1 MNKLPFDLSILKEFS
16 QIDQLDN
23 DFFQYNYRK
32 KIWELFSRKILK
44 STWKKNNEYELFLNS
59 LFFANQYLTS
69 FIALAKNIDTFKNN
83 HQLEFSN
90 NLFANFYKFDKNYK
104 FNFDFIIKQESN
116 YSKLKEIIRNL
127 SFKSLNSKNFEE
139 ISVID
144 HNQYSL
150 EWIYSNKNKYNFKYR
165 PSNEIEKF
173 FISSRNTKNSIEEKN
188 IINFYLS
195 IVQEIS
201 QEININKSLNNNLI
215 DFCYKFLQELVRHI
229 LYLTNLI
236 DNKKIPKKII
246 SNIGGFLNSRILSNR
261 CLILGG
267 EVLRFTHGSGII
279 KGNQNSVKMNE
290 LCLTSEFYVNNKN
303 EINLGKDIY
312 KSNNF
317 FLEKNIKFNFFEQK
331 KSKVIKKNKKIKK
344 NNQLK
349 YIYSVSNFE
358 FYRFPGPATLH
369 DIDYL
374 KFQNKIVNF
383 FNKFQLNFT
392 YQSHPSTSIGIKKNP
407 AEKFNLV
414 KTNFEKHLHSN
425 DIFVFDNTLSTT
437 FWKAIYLKKPIILLK
452 LFNVDERN
460 PYNDRIKKR
469 CAILSIKDLKYL
481 DHYLENFNIFDSTE
495 EAIIKSNI
503 EDDFDLIF

>member
-1 MNKLPFDLSILKEFS
+1 MNKLPFDLSVLKEFS
-16 QIDQLDN
+16 QIGQLDN

-173 FISSRNTKNSIEEKN
+173 LISSRNTKNCIEEKN

-215 DFCYKFLQELVRHI
+215 DFCYKFLQELIKHI

-312 KSNNF
+312 KSN
-317 FLEKNIKFNFFEQK
+317 KF
-331 KSKVIKKNKKIKK
+331 
-344 NNQLK
+344 
-349 YIYSVSNFE
+349 
-358 FYRFPGPATLH
+358 
-369 DIDYL
+369 
-374 KFQNKIVNF
+374 
-383 FNKFQLNFT
+383 
-392 YQSHPSTSIGIKKNP
+392 
-407 AEKFNLV
+407 
-414 KTNFEKHLHSN
+414 
-425 DIFVFDNTLSTT
+425 
-437 FWKAIYLKKPIILLK
+437 
-452 LFNVDERN
+452 
-460 PYNDRIKKR
+460 
-469 CAILSIKDLKYL
+469 
-481 DHYLENFNIFDSTE
+481 
-495 EAIIKSNI
+495 
-503 EDDFDLIF
+503 